1 MVVVVVVRGVMAPRS
16 LLPVNVS
23 VTFET
28 GPGVGL
34 EQLETVPDMLVGTGV
49 GDTGVGVG
57 EGVNDGESVGDG
69 EGVGVC
75 GVQLP

>member
-1 MVVVVVVRGVMAPRS
+1 MVEAVAS
-16 LLPVNVS
+16 PVNVS

-34 EQLETVPDMLVGTGV
+34 AQLEIMPDMLVGTGV
-49 GDTGVGVG
+49 GDAGVGVG
-57 EGVNDGESVGDG
+57 EGVNDGEGVGDGEGVAGG